1 MGEEEAHCDGD
12 TLKVPLSEEEPVL
25 ELQAEVKEL
34 GEELGL
40 CIMLA
45 ETLALPV
52 DEAEAQGVGVEV
64 GRCDGEA
71 LTEPLSEGDEVL
83 VMDIDMVT
91 VPVRE
96 NVADD
101 VDEIE
106 TLVEVLGETPAVYDL
121 PLLVE
126 GSGVELTVGQLL
138 DDTEEEEVPVI
149 DALAHT
155 VTDPDAEPVAVPVP
169 LPVPVGVEVPVVHPV
184 ALCVMLSV
192 DEVLTE
198 PEAHSDAKRDADAQ
212 PLLLDVVVVLAVTEA
227 EPDMLA

>member
-52 DEAEAQGVGVEV
+52 DEVEAQGVGVEV
-64 GRCDGEA
+64 GHCDGEA

-91 VPVRE
+91 VAVRE
-96 NVADD
+96 NVLVAQAETELLKEAEELVLALAVMLTLP
-101 VDEIE
+101 VDE
-106 TLVEVLGETPAVYDL
+106 
-121 PLLVE
+121 
-126 GSGVELTVGQLL
+126 
-138 DDTEEEEVPVI
+138 EE
-149 DALAHT
+149 A
-155 VTDPDAEPVAVPVP
+155 
-169 LPVPVGVEVPVVHPV
+169 
-184 ALCVMLSV
+184 
-192 DEVLTE
+192 
-198 PEAHSDAKRDADAQ
+198 
-212 PLLLDVVVVLAVTEA
+212 
-227 EPDMLA
+227 